1 MSSSAGIQQFGRVA
15 TLLLFDQTGKGLDL
29 SDLRFNFEITA
40 ADVETPN
47 TAVIR
52 VYNLSKQTVDLA
64 IQEYSNVVIQAG
76 YTGNVGEIFRGTVKQ
91 YRRGKERNVD
101 SFLDIYAADSDPAY
115 NFALVN
121 ATLAPGAPS
130 TILSNLVNTLNDAET
145 QAQLSIDSTAKKQA
159 ITLDPA
165 ASDFLDSHGGIL
177 PRGKVMYGLSRSYMR
192 DLATTVRSRWS
203 IQNGVVVLIPL
214 DSYLSDDPIVI
225 NSATGMIGVP
235 EATEQGIVL
244 ECLLNPLM
252 RVGRPVRLNNAD
264 ITSAT
269 VKQQFF
275 PGYTDFNL
283 IATVDSSTDGL
294 YRPVVVEHS
303 GDTRESNW
311 TTRIICLL
319 IDKSSPQADSVAP
332 YGIPGGTG
340 PQ

>member
-1 MSSSAGIQQFGRVA
+1 MSTGPGIQQFGRVA
-15 TLLLFDQTGKGLDL
+15 TLLLFDQQGKGLDL

-47 TAVIR
+47 TAVVR
-52 VYNLSKQTVDLA
+52 VYNLSKQTIDLA

-76 YTGNVGEIFRGTVKQ
+76 YEGNVGEIFRGTVKQ

-115 NFALVN
+115 NFALMN
-121 ATLAPGAPS
+121 TTLAPGAPS
-130 TILSNLVNTLNDAET
+130 TILNQILTSFNDAQT
-145 QAQLSIDSTAKKQA
+145 QAQLSIDASANKQA

-165 ASDFLDSHGGIL
+165 ATGFLNANGGIL
-177 PRGKVMYGLSRSYMR
+177 PRGKVMYGLARSYMR
-192 DLATTVRSRWS
+192 DLATTVRARWS

-244 ECLLNPLM
+244 QCLLNPLM

-269 VKQQFF
+269 IKQQFF

-283 IATVDSSTDGL
+283 LATVDSSTDGL

-303 GDTRESNW
+303 GDTRESGW
-311 TTRIICLL
+311 YTKIIALL
-319 IDKSSPQADSVAP
+319 IDKSSPQSDSVAS
-332 YGIPGGTG
+332 YGIPGA
-340 PQ
+340 